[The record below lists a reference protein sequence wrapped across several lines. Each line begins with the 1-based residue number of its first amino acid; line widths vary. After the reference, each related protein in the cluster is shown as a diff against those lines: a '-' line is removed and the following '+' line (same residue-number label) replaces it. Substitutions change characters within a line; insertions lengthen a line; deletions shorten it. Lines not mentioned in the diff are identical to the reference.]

1 MKLFLEMDGYRRR
14 RRTPRHCI
22 ERDKSGE
29 AGRERN
35 PRYSPPVTLAS
46 DITEPAAP
54 EGRATLVRT
63 ISVQGGIAVRTIIG
77 SNLIAEAMNRRSMA
91 PTAANA
97 LGRALMGGVLVAV
110 GPASTDALGDEDAID
125 VDACETVQLQF
136 RGDGPL
142 GSVVVI
148 ANEFGHVRGTV
159 EHPDVDMRLRDGT
172 PDVARAI
179 GLGALRVVRH
189 RPEWRE
195 PYSGAVPLI
204 SGEIATDI
212 TLYLTESEQT
222 PSAMGLGVAMANDES
237 AVVAA
242 GFLVQILP
250 DATDEEIDIVEQNVR
265 SMPSL
270 SQLALSNTHCN
281 ELIDLLLRGLGSR
294 ERHTSY
300 PVFRCTCTRD
310 RALRTM
316 ELLGETELRQMIDE
330 NVTQEVRCEFC
341 SKSHDFSASD
351 FRDLLDLASSPI
363 PD

>member
-1 MKLFLEMDGYRRR
+1 MTSATDNN
-14 RRTPRHCI
+14 
-22 ERDKSGE
+22 E
-29 AGRERN
+29 AA
-35 PRYSPPVTLAS
+35 T
-46 DITEPAAP
+46 P
-54 EGRATLVRT
+54 EGHATLVRT
-63 ISVQGGIAVRTIIG
+63 ISQQGGIAVRTIIG
-77 SNLIAEAMNRRSMA
+77 SNLIAEAMNRRAMA

-110 GPASTDALGDEDAID
+110 SPASTDEIQNEDNI
-125 VDACETVQLQF
+125 DACETVQLQF

-142 GSVVVI
+142 GNVVVI

-159 EHPDVDMRLRDGT
+159 EHPDIDMTLSDGT

-179 GLGALRVVRH
+179 GMGALRVVRH

-222 PSAMGLGVAMANDES
+222 PSAMGLGVAVANDES

-250 DATDEEIDIVEQNVR
+250 DAMPEEVDVVEQNVQ
-265 SMPSL
+265 SMPPL
-270 SQLALSNTHCN
+270 SQLALTDTNCN

-294 ERHTSY
+294 IRHTSY
-300 PVFRCTCTRD
+300 PVFRCTCTRA

-316 ELLGETELRQMIDE
+316 ELLGQTELREMVESD
-330 NVTQEVRCEFC
+330 VTQEVRCEFC
-341 SKSHDFSASD
+341 AMAHEFSALEI
-351 FRDLLDLASSPI
+351 RALLDAEETPA
-363 PD
+363 PN

>member
-1 MKLFLEMDGYRRR
+1 M
-14 RRTPRHCI
+14 
-22 ERDKSGE
+22 
-29 AGRERN
+29 
-35 PRYSPPVTLAS
+35 TLAT
-46 DITEPAAP
+46 DIFEPAAP
-54 EGRATLVRT
+54 EGRATLIRT
-63 ISVQGGIAVRTIIG
+63 ISEQGGIAVRTIIG

-110 GPASTDALGDEDAID
+110 GPAYTDSANGEAIDD

-142 GSVVVI
+142 GNVVVI

-159 EHPDVDMRLRDGT
+159 EHPGVDLRLRDGT

-222 PSAMGLGVAMANDES
+222 PSAMGLGVAVADDES

-250 DATDEEIDIVEQNVR
+250 DATDEEISIVEQNVQA
-265 SMPSL
+265 MPPL
-270 SQLALSNTHCN
+270 SQLALSDSHCN
-281 ELIDLLLRGLGSR
+281 ELIDMLLRGLGSR
-294 ERHTSY
+294 DRHTSY
-300 PVFRCTCTRD
+300 PVFRCTCTRA

-316 ELLGETELRQMIDE
+316 ELLGQAELQQMVDAE
-330 NVTQEVRCEFC
+330 VTQEVRCEFC
-341 SKSHDFSASD
+341 SKAHDFTAVEI
-351 FRDLLDLASSPI
+351 RQLLDVAPA
-363 PD
+363 

>member
-1 MKLFLEMDGYRRR
+1 MLVQRS
-14 RRTPRHCI
+14 T
-22 ERDKSGE
+22 RDTLR
-29 AGRERN
+29 A
-35 PRYSPPVTLAS
+35 VTLAT
-46 DITEPAAP
+46 DIVATAAP

-63 ISVQGGIAVRTIIG
+63 ISELGGIAVRTIIG
-77 SNLIAEAMNRRSMA
+77 SNLIAEAMNRRPMA

-97 LGRALMGGVLVAV
+97 LGRALMGGVLIAV
-110 GPASTDALGDEDAID
+110 GPASADATVGDELPDQE
-125 VDACETVQLQF
+125 ACETVQLQF
-136 RGDGPL
+136 RGNGPL
-142 GSVVVI
+142 GNVVVI
-148 ANEFGHVRGTV
+148 ADEFGHVRGTV
-159 EHPDVDMRLRDGT
+159 EHPDVDLSLSDGT

-250 DATDEEIDIVEQNVR
+250 DALPEEIDLVEQNVQ
-265 SMPSL
+265 SLPSL
-270 SQLALSNTHCN
+270 SQLALSDTHCN

-294 ERHTSY
+294 ERHTTY
-300 PVFRCTCTRD
+300 PVFRCTCTRA

-316 ELLGETELRQMIDE
+316 ELLGQPELRDMVDE
-330 NVTQEVRCEFC
+330 NVHQEVRCEFC
-341 SKSHDFSASD
+341 AKAHVFSGD
-351 FRDLLDLASSPI
+351 QIRELLDPPENSEAH
-363 PD
+363 

>member
-1 MKLFLEMDGYRRR
+1 MTSATD
-14 RRTPRHCI
+14 TI
-22 ERDKSGE
+22 E
-29 AGRERN
+29 
-35 PRYSPPVTLAS
+35 T
-46 DITEPAAP
+46 AAP
-54 EGRATLVRT
+54 EGHATLVRT
-63 ISVQGGIAVRTIIG
+63 ISLEGGISFRSIIG
-77 SNLIAEAMNRRSMA
+77 SNLIAEAMNRRAMA

-110 GPASTDALGDEDAID
+110 SPASSDAVVDGDVVDI
-125 VDACETVQLQF
+125 DACETVQLQF

-159 EHPDVDMRLRDGT
+159 EHPDVALTLRDGT

-237 AVVAA
+237 AVAAA

-250 DATDEEIDIVEQNVR
+250 DATPEEIDIVEQNVQ
-265 SMPSL
+265 SMPPL
-270 SQLALSNTHCN
+270 SQLALTDTHCN

-294 ERHTSY
+294 ARHTSY
-300 PVFRCTCTRD
+300 PVFRCTCTRE

-316 ELLGETELRQMIDE
+316 ELLGQEELREMVE
-330 NVTQEVRCEFC
+330 TNVTQEVRCEFC
-341 SKSHDFSASD
+341 AMAHEFSAD
-351 FRDLLDLASSPI
+351 EIRELLDTEAASEPS
-363 PD
+363 

>member
-1 MKLFLEMDGYRRR
+1 
-14 RRTPRHCI
+14 
-22 ERDKSGE
+22 
-29 AGRERN
+29 
-35 PRYSPPVTLAS
+35 VTLAT
-46 DITEPAAP
+46 DIFEPAAP
-54 EGRATLVRT
+54 EGCATLIRT
-63 ISVQGGIAVRTIIG
+63 ISEQGGIAVRTIIG
-77 SNLIAEAMNRRSMA
+77 SNLIAEAMNRRNMA

-97 LGRALMGGVLVAV
+97 LGRALMGGVLIAV
-110 GPASTDALGDEDAID
+110 GPASTDSSNGKKLED

-142 GSVVVI
+142 GNVVVI

-159 EHPDVDMRLRDGT
+159 EHPGVDLRLRDGT

-204 SGEIATDI
+204 SGEIASDI

-222 PSAMGLGVAMANDES
+222 PSAMGLGVAVAEDES

-250 DATDEEIDIVEQNVR
+250 DATDEEISVVEQNVQA
-265 SMPSL
+265 MPPL
-270 SQLALSNTHCN
+270 SQLALSDSHCN
-281 ELIDLLLRGLGSR
+281 ELIDMLLRGLGSR

-300 PVFRCTCTRD
+300 PIFRCTCTRT

-316 ELLGETELRQMIDE
+316 ELLGQAELQQMVEAD
-330 NVTQEVRCEFC
+330 VTQEVRCEFC
-341 SKSHDFSASD
+341 SKAHDFTAAEI
-351 FRDLLDLASSPI
+351 RKLLDVPPA
-363 PD
+363 